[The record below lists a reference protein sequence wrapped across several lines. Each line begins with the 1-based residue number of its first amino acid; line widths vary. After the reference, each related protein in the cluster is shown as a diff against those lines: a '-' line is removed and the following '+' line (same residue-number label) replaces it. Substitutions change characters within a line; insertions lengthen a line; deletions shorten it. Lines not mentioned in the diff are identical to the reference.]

1 MGQEESQ
8 MKPGDL
14 VRIYYDGKGSS
25 GEIWHGLVLDVFIDP
40 RAKEKRDNNSR
51 WIAGR
56 IFMDGKPRIMNLYW
70 DDDWEL
76 ISETR

>member
-1 MGQEESQ
+1 
-8 MKPGDL
+8 MKRGDL

-51 WIAGR
+51 WITGR

>member
-14 VRIYYDGKGSS
+14 VRIYYDGKESS

-70 DDDWEL
+70 DDDWEI
-76 ISETR
+76 ISETW